1 MLLEI
6 IKMSFNTLKSNV
18 FRTFLTVLGVVIGI
32 ASIIGL
38 TALTEGAQDTM
49 MKELANLGGDTLY
62 VGITSESSK
71 TYFNETDIATLKE
84 VEGVTGIMPSTSGYY
99 SISGMFGIEDFVL
112 TTGVNE
118 LYFERNDNI
127 IEGRAL
133 NYYDVLYKTN
143 VVVLGED
150 LAENLFA
157 NMSPIG
163 ESVKIKGV
171 DFIVVGVAETTNG
184 LSFVTGSNCCYVPY
198 THIESTFLSGGI
210 TSLEIYYDTDIREF
224 SAIEAST
231 EQTLYY
237 MLNSNEDA
245 YSTFS
250 MESILEMVALVQ
262 DTMSLLMIG
271 IASISLIVGG
281 IGIMN
286 MMLTSVTERT
296 NEIGLK
302 KALGAQKPVILL
314 QFIIEAVIISTI
326 GGILG
331 VALGYSF
338 SAVCAALMDFTPIVT
353 GEAVGIAVAFSAAVG
368 LVFGIMPARKAANLK
383 PIDALRAL

>member
-1 MLLEI
+1 MLVEI

-38 TALTEGAQDTM
+38 TALTEGAQDRM
-49 MKELANLGGDTLY
+49 MSELANLGGDTLY
-62 VGITSESSK
+62 VSITSDSAK
-71 TYFNETDIATLKE
+71 TYFNETDIELLKE
-84 VEGVTGIMPSTSGYY
+84 IDGITGIMPSASGYY
-99 SISGMFGIEDFVL
+99 SVSGEFGIEDFIQ

-118 LYFERNDNI
+118 LFFERNNNI
-127 IEGRAL
+127 IEGRAI

-143 VVVLGED
+143 VVVIGED
-150 LAENLFA
+150 LSQNLFA

-163 ESVKIKGV
+163 ETVKIKGI
-171 DFIVVGVAETTNG
+171 DFVVVGVAETTNG
-184 LSFVTGSNCCYVPY
+184 LSFTTGSNCCYVAYP
-198 THIESTFLSGGI
+198 HIESTFLSGGI
-210 TSLEIYYDTDIREF
+210 SSLEMYYDTDVRAFEE
-224 SAIEAST
+224 IEAST
-231 EQTLYY
+231 EQSLFY
-237 MLNSNEDA
+237 MLNSSEDA
-245 YSTFS
+245 YSLFS
-250 MESILEMVALVQ
+250 MESILEMVELVQ

-271 IASISLIVGG
+271 IAGISLIVGG

-331 VALGYSF
+331 VGLGFTF
-338 SAVCAALMDFTPIVT
+338 SAVCASLMDFTPIVT
-353 GEAVGIAVAFSAAVG
+353 AEAVGIAVAFSAAVG